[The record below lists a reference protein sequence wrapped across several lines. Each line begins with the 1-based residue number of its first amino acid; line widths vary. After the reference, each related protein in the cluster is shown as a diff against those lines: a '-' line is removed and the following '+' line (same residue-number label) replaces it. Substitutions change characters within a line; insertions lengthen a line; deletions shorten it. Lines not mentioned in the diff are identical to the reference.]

1 MARIRGQAFL
11 ATGQAEICAV
21 VSQHLETARVCAAE
35 LDCSL
40 YGDDIGCLA
49 EGRPDAVLIETPHKA
64 QDEIAVWALEE
75 DLDLLI
81 GGSLACSLASGIQ
94 IAEMAAQRGRIVEA
108 GYQCRY
114 DLAWEEIRRLIHS
127 GVLGAP
133 IMAVSMA
140 LWSPDP
146 ERWYYDQA
154 ASGGMPVTH
163 MSYCYLNAIR
173 WIMGV
178 PETVTAMANRKV
190 ETGPG
195 RVLEETCA
203 ACIGFENGAFASATA
218 SYARPEGMDDA
229 ETRFVCS
236 EGGIQVHT
244 DSITVFQHGTA
255 KIRSFKS
262 TCSPFIRQAQA
273 FLQALEKREP
283 ANNPPEDAL
292 LDLRIGAAISLSARE
307 KRTIF
312 LRDGHRYDR

>member
-1 MARIRGQAFL
+1 
-11 ATGQAEICAV
+11 
-21 VSQHLETARVCAAE
+21 
-35 LDCSL
+35 
-40 YGDDIGCLA
+40 
-49 EGRPDAVLIETPHKA
+49 
-64 QDEIAVWALEE
+64 
-75 DLDLLI
+75 
-81 GGSLACSLASGIQ
+81 
-94 IAEMAAQRGRIVEA
+94 
-108 GYQCRY
+108 
-114 DLAWEEIRRLIHS
+114 
-127 GVLGAP
+127 
-133 IMAVSMA
+133 MAVSMA

>member
-21 VSQHLETARVCAAE
+21 VSQHMETARVCAAE

-40 YGDDIGCLA
+40 YGDHIGCLA
-49 EGRPDAVLIETPHKA
+49 EGRPDAVLIETPHGA
-64 QDEIAVWALEE
+64 QDEIAAWALEE

-81 GGSLACSLASGIQ
+81 GGSLACSLASGTRIT
-94 IAEMAAQRGRIVEA
+94 EMAAQRGRIVEA
-108 GYQCRY
+108 GYQRRY
-114 DLAWEEIRRLIHS
+114 DVVWEEIRRLIHS

-146 ERWYYDQA
+146 DRWYYDQA
-154 ASGGMPVTH
+154 ASGGMPITH
-163 MSYCYLNAIR
+163 MSYCFLNAIR
-173 WIMGV
+173 WILGA

-195 RVLEETCA
+195 RVLEESCA
-203 ACIGFENGAFASATA
+203 ACIGFESGAFASATA
-218 SYARPEGMDDA
+218 SYAGPEGMDDA

-244 DSITVFQHGTA
+244 DSITVFEQGA
-255 KIRSFKS
+255 AEIRTFKS
-262 TCSPFIRQAQA
+262 AYSPFIRQAQA
-273 FLQALEKREP
+273 FLQALDKREP

-292 LDLRIGAAISLSARE
+292 LDLRIAAAISLSARE
-307 KRTIF
+307 KRTV
-312 LRDGHRYDR
+312 LL